1 MTDAITPPPG
11 ERTRAALAEL
21 SRSYRPVFGAVSGII
36 LVAGIAVLDVLTAGT
51 NLSLAFAVPVVLSA
65 LLTPLV
71 TTLAVAVAAT
81 LALGF
86 AATWGAERITSAMII
101 DTAIAGV
108 VLVGIGAVVGILRSA
123 FEHGRRDALI
133 DPLTG
138 VLNRRGFETTAER
151 ERLRAG
157 REGLPLSLAYFD
169 LDEFKKVND
178 RLGHKV
184 GDQLLARFAE
194 TVGSSVR
201 GTDIVA
207 RVGGDEFV
215 LLLPATDARQALVVV
230 DRIRALL
237 RDHLPE
243 DLDEPLTASIGV
255 ATFRN
260 PPESIDALVFGAD
273 DLMYEAKER
282 GGDTVVGQVV
292 IGRAATWDD
301 PATDEGGYALTATG

>member
-1 MTDAITPPPG
+1 MTQVIAPLASD
-11 ERTRAALAEL
+11 RTRAALVEL
-21 SRSYRPVFGAVSGII
+21 SRSYRPVFGAVTGVA
-36 LVAGIAVLDVLTAGT
+36 LVVGLAVLDVLTPGT
-51 NLSLAFAVPVVLSA
+51 NLSLAFAAPVVLAA

-71 TTLAVAVAAT
+71 TALAVGVAAT
-81 LALGF
+81 VAHTT
-86 AATWGAERITSAMII
+86 AAAWTAEGLTAVVLV
-101 DTAIAGV
+101 DAAIAGV
-108 VLVGIGAVVGILRSA
+108 VLIGSGAVVGILRSA
-123 FEHGRRDALI
+123 FEQGRRDAMI

-138 VLNRRGFETTAER
+138 VLNRRGFENTAER
-151 ERLRAG
+151 ERIRAG

-169 LDEFKKVND
+169 LDDFKKIND
-178 RLGHKV
+178 RLGHKA
-184 GDQLLARFAE
+184 GDKILARFAE
-194 TVGSSVR
+194 TVGASVR
-201 GTDIVA
+201 GTDIIA

-243 DLDEPLTASIGV
+243 DLDEPLTASVGV

>member
-1 MTDAITPPPG
+1 MTQVIAPPAG
-11 ERTRAALAEL
+11 DRTRAALVEL
-21 SRSYRPVFGAVSGII
+21 SRAYRPVFGAVSGVA
-36 LVAGIAVLDVLTAGT
+36 LVAGIAAVDVLAPDTD
-51 NLSLAFAVPVVLSA
+51 LSLLYAIPVVLTA

-71 TTLAVAVAAT
+71 TTLAVAVAGT
-81 LALGF
+81 LAVTV
-86 AATWGAERITSAMII
+86 AATWGAEQVTSSVVV
-101 DTAIAGV
+101 DTTIASAVLLGV
-108 VLVGIGAVVGILRSA
+108 GAVVGILRSA
-123 FEHGRRDALI
+123 FEQGRRDAMV

-138 VLNRRGFETTAER
+138 VLNRRGFETAAER
-151 ERLRAG
+151 ERIRAG
-157 REGLPLSLAYFD
+157 RENLPLSLAYFD
-169 LDEFKKVND
+169 LDAFKKVND

-184 GDQLLARFAE
+184 GDRLLAGFAE
-194 TVGSSVR
+194 TVSMSVR

-207 RVGGDEFV
+207 RIGGDEFV
-215 LLLPATDARQALVVV
+215 LLLPGTDARQALVVV
-230 DRIRALL
+230 DRIRTLL
-237 RDHLPE
+237 RDQLPE
-243 DLDEPLTASIGV
+243 TLDEPLTASVGV